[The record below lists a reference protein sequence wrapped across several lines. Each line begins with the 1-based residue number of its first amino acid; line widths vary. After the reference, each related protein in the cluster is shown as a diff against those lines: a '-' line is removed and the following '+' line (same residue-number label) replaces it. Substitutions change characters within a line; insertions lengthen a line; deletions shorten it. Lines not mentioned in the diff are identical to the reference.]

1 MKILIIAILLFLV
14 MPSVAVER
22 AEDVMY
28 NAAMQSPSVGAARVT
43 MDASHI
49 GVTIT
54 PGPYATNMQDA
65 AAYIMVAGYY
75 SVLLRAPDY
84 NGYLRIGVA
93 QNAKIVTVW
102 EMGAN
107 EMRQANATGG
117 PEEVVK
123 LIVDRVYNGGKSISY
138 YRSDGWG
145 DVTKPYGRLS
155 PSVGNWL

>member
-1 MKILIIAILLFLV
+1 MKILIAAVILLLV
-14 MPSVAVER
+14 VPSMAVER

-28 NAAMQSPSVGAARVT
+28 NAAMQSPSVGAARIN

-54 PGPYATNMQDA
+54 PGPYATDMQEA
-65 AAYIMVAGYY
+65 AAYIMAAGYY
-75 SVLLRAPDY
+75 SVLLRMPNY

-93 QNAKIVTVW
+93 QNAKIVAIW

-107 EMRQANATGG
+107 EMRQANAAGG
-117 PEEVVK
+117 SNEVAN
-123 LIVDRVYNGGKSISY
+123 LINDRVYNGGKSISY